1 MFLASLSKGF
11 WVSLVARLVK
21 NPPARRETWVQSL
34 GWEDC
39 SGERKDYLLQYS
51 GLENSMDCLPWSRKE
66 WDIVRWKEKSF
77 IFQTSSV
84 FFISKE
90 VLAFFECLSLFV

>member
-39 SGERKDYLLQYS
+39 SGERKDYLSTPVFWS
-51 GLENSMDCLPWSRKE
+51 GEFHGLSSMESQRVGHCPVEGKILYIPNQL
-66 WDIVRWKEKSF
+66 SF
-77 IFQTSSV
+77 FH
-84 FFISKE
+84 F
-90 VLAFFECLSLFV
+90 